1 MTFKHQK
8 WVIPG
13 GIVAVV
19 VSTLIYFFSGSTQ
32 PSSGKDNSSIE
43 PKVSGQTLQLT
54 DAQMVLVKV
63 APATLH
69 PFLAQREAMGV
80 IAFDDDQTVQVYP
93 PYSGKIL
100 RRFKEVGDF
109 VRKGETLY
117 TLDSPDLIQAES
129 TLIAAAGVRELTT
142 RVLERAKQLIALK
155 GLAEKDYQQAVAD
168 QQTAEGNYN
177 AARNALHL
185 FGKSAQEIDRIEA
198 TRKVDS
204 ILAIP
209 SPLDGRVTV
218 VAMSAAAGTYVQP
231 GTAPAPYAVSDL
243 STVWMLAN
251 VAETDIPLLEIGE
264 SVVVRVMAFPQQTFQ
279 AKIDKVGTVVD
290 SNTHRLQVRCV
301 VRDPRHELHPGM
313 MATFTIRT
321 GADMQSVGLPEG
333 GVVREGDGSY
343 SAWVAEGQHR
353 FRRRSVTIGIRQENL
368 MQILEGVQ
376 PGEQVATDGAIFL
389 SNAFSASAS
398 TGE

>member
-1 MTFKHQK
+1 MGFNRQK
-8 WVIPG
+8 WVILG
-13 GIVAVV
+13 GATIVL
-19 VSTLIYFFSGSTQ
+19 VSVLIYFKGGVQ
-32 PSSGKDNSSIE
+32 PPASEGKSVIG

-54 DAQMVLVKV
+54 DAQMALVKV

-80 IAFDDDQTVQVYP
+80 IAFDDEQTVQVYP
-93 PYSGKIL
+93 PYPGKIL
-100 RRFKEVGDF
+100 RGFKEEGDF
-109 VRKGETLY
+109 VKKGETLY

-129 TLIAAAGVRELTT
+129 TVIATAGVRELTT

-155 GLAEKDYQQAVAD
+155 GLAEKDYQQAISD

-185 FGKSAQEIDRIEA
+185 FGKSAQDIDRIEA
-198 TRKVDS
+198 THKVDS
-204 ILAIP
+204 VLAIP

-231 GTAPAPYAVSDL
+231 GTAPAPYAISDL

-251 VAETDIPLLEIGE
+251 VAETDIPLLEVGQ
-264 SVVVRVMAFPQQTFQ
+264 SVLVRVMAFPQRTFQ

-290 SNTHRLQVRCV
+290 PNTHRLQVRCV

-321 GADMQSVGLPEG
+321 GADMQSVGLPDG

-353 FRRRSVTIGIRQENL
+353 FRRRSVTLGVRQENL
-368 MQILEGVQ
+368 MQILEGIR
-376 PGEQVATDGAIFL
+376 PGENVATDGAIFL
-389 SNAFSASAS
+389 SNAFAVDAS

>member
-1 MTFKHQK
+1 MGFNHQK
-8 WVIPG
+8 WVLPG
-13 GIVAVV
+13 GATIVL
-19 VSTLIYFFSGSTQ
+19 VSVLIYFFNGGPQ
-32 PSSGKDNSSIE
+32 PLASNGGPAIG

-54 DAQMVLVKV
+54 DAQMALVKV

-69 PFLAQREAMGV
+69 TFLAQREAMGV

-93 PYSGKIL
+93 PYPGKIL

-109 VRKGETLY
+109 VKKGETLY

-129 TLIAAAGVRELTT
+129 TVIAAAGVRELTT
-142 RVLERAKQLIALK
+142 RALERAKQLIALK
-155 GLAEKDYQQAVAD
+155 GLAEKDYQQASAD

-185 FGKSAQEIDRIEA
+185 FGKSAHEIDRIEA
-198 TRKVDS
+198 THEVDS
-204 ILAIP
+204 ILDVP

-231 GTAPAPYAVSDL
+231 GTAPAPYAISDL
-243 STVWMLAN
+243 SKVWMLAN
-251 VAETDIPLLEIGE
+251 VAETDIPLLESGE
-264 SVVVRVMAFPQQTFQ
+264 SVIVRVMAFPQRTFQ

-290 SNTHRLQVRCV
+290 PNTHRLQVRCV
-301 VRDPRHELHPGM
+301 VSDPRHELHPGM

-321 GADMQSVGLPEG
+321 GDDMQSVGLPDG

-353 FRRRSVTIGIRQENL
+353 FRRRSVTLGVRQENL
-368 MQILEGVQ
+368 MQILEGIR
-376 PGEQVATDGAIFL
+376 PGENVATDGAIFL
-389 SNAFSASAS
+389 SNAFAVDAS

>member
-1 MTFKHQK
+1 MGFNHQK
-8 WVIPG
+8 WVISG
-13 GIVAVV
+13 GATLVL
-19 VSTLIYFFSGSTQ
+19 VSALIYFFNGGAQ
-32 PSSGKDNSSIE
+32 PPVSEGRSALG

-54 DAQMVLVKV
+54 DAQMALVKV
-63 APATLH
+63 VPATLH
-69 PFLAQREAMGV
+69 TFLAQREAMGV

-93 PYSGKIL
+93 PYPGKIL
-100 RRFKEVGDF
+100 QRFKEEGDF
-109 VRKGETLY
+109 VKKGETLY

-129 TLIAAAGVRELTT
+129 TVIAAAGVRELTT
-142 RVLERAKQLIALK
+142 RVLERAKRLIALK
-155 GLAEKDYQQAVAD
+155 GLAEKDYQQAISD

-185 FGKSAQEIDRIEA
+185 FGKSAHEIDRIEA
-198 TRKVDS
+198 THEVDA
-204 ILAIP
+204 ILDVP

-231 GTAPAPYAVSDL
+231 GTAPAPYAISDL
-243 STVWMLAN
+243 SKVWMLAN
-251 VAETDIPLLEIGE
+251 VSETDIPLLESGE
-264 SVVVRVMAFPQQTFQ
+264 SVIVRVMAFPQRTFQ

-290 SNTHRLQVRCV
+290 PNTHRLQVRCV
-301 VRDPRHELHPGM
+301 VPDPRHELHPGM

-321 GADMQSVGLPEG
+321 GADMQSVGLPDG

-353 FRRRSVTIGIRQENL
+353 FRRRSVTLGVRQENL
-368 MQILEGVQ
+368 MQILEGIQ
-376 PGEQVATDGAIFL
+376 PGENVATDGAIFL
-389 SNAFSASAS
+389 SNAFAVDAS